1 MAVQVRAAFPSIIIP
16 GRYGIQRPQWPFTIN
31 RDSPQAEGLVAWWPV
46 IPFGDDGPLRELVRG
61 FDATR
66 NGNPTFQSDP
76 EFLWYQALD
85 GTGDF
90 WDVGDEDELDAGT
103 VNFCFSCWLRN
114 PDNVSFTMNKRLD
127 SNAVG
132 WEFLHE
138 RGNVEDRITVRLF
151 DGDAPSSVNVDW
163 DMPTA
168 DGQWHLACG
177 VVDRTAGLGR
187 IYGDG
192 IQISTQDISGWL
204 TLSNA
209 QSLQLGAR
217 NGANLYAGDI
227 CDVRVYKNVL
237 IGPQV
242 AYQMWDPHTR
252 HDLIYELRRVF
263 YSFPAAA
270 AVGNPW
276 HVYAQQ

>member
-1 MAVQVRAAFPSIIIP
+1 MTVQVRAAFPNIIIP
-16 GRYGIQRPQWPFTIN
+16 GRYGIQRPRWPFTIN
-31 RDSPQAEGLVAWWPV
+31 RDSPQAEGLVAWWPI
-46 IPFGDDGPLRELVRG
+46 IPFGNDGPLYELVRG
-61 FDATR
+61 FNAAR
-66 NGNPTFQSDP
+66 NGNPTYQSDS

-85 GTGDF
+85 GTGDY

-103 VNFCFSCWLRN
+103 ENFAFSCWLRN
-114 PDNVSFTMNKRLD
+114 PDEVSFPINKRVN
-127 SNAVG
+127 SSAVG
-132 WEFLHE
+132 WEFILE
-138 RGNVEDRITVRLF
+138 RGLVEDRVTMRLF
-151 DGDAPSSVNVDW
+151 DGDAAQSTNVDW
-163 DMPTA
+163 DMPTS
-168 DGQWHLACG
+168 DGEWHLVCG
-177 VVDRTAGLGR
+177 VVDRDAGLGR

-192 IQISTQDISGWL
+192 IEIATEDISGWL

-209 QSLQLGAR
+209 QSVQFGAR

-227 CDVRVYKNVL
+227 CDIRIRKGGLLNST
-237 IGPQV
+237 V

-252 HDLIYELRRVF
+252 HDLIYELGRVF